1 VTDAKLQFLD
11 RGEGA
16 SARRLA
22 VLVQEGQGDKQSP
35 AIVWLGGFRSDMRA
49 TKAEALAAWARRE
62 GRTFLRFDYSG
73 HGESGGSF
81 EDGTLSQW
89 REDAAAVIAAFA
101 GERPVLVGSSMGGW
115 ISLLLAHH
123 RQIAGGLAAL
133 VLIAPATDF
142 TEALMWPA
150 FPQDIRDQIM
160 REGRWLRPSAY
171 SPEPYP
177 ITRRLIEDGRRN
189 LLLGGPILP
198 GCPVHILQGM
208 QDPDVPHQHTLRLI
222 EHLPADG
229 VAVTLIKDGDHRLSR
244 DSDIALLVATVAR
257 ACEGDREKPPARS

>member
-1 VTDAKLQFLD
+1 VTDAKLQFLTV
-11 RGEGA
+11 GEGD

-22 VLVQEGQGDKQSP
+22 VLAEAGNGP

-62 GRTFLRFDYSG
+62 GRAFLRFDYSG
-73 HGESGGSF
+73 HGESGGRF
-81 EDGTLSQW
+81 EDGTITQW

-115 ISLLLAHH
+115 IALLLAHH
-123 RQIAGGLAAL
+123 RRIAGGQRAL

-142 TEALMWPA
+142 TESLMWPA
-150 FPQDIRDQIM
+150 FPQEIRDRILQ
-160 REGRWLRPSAY
+160 EGQWLRPSAY

-177 ITRRLIEDGRRN
+177 ITRALIEDGRSNR
-189 LLLGGPILP
+189 LLEGPVLP

-208 QDPDVPHQHTLRLI
+208 MDPDVPHGHALKLI

-229 VAVTLIKDGDHRLSR
+229 VALTLIKDGDHRLSR
-244 DSDIALLVATVAR
+244 ESDIALLVATVAR
-257 ACEGDREKPPARS
+257 ACQDATGGPAAGV